1 MKRIANYLIALAV
14 AAFTF
19 TSCADVPSPF
29 GDIVKPASGDVVVI
43 EPSGTGTE
51 ADPYNVA
58 GVLEYIS
65 GLGADTPSPKEVYI
79 KGYAV
84 ELTDISAEYHNAT
97 FTMSDNA
104 DGTANK
110 FTVYRA
116 AGLGNQQITKDNVDF
131 IKQGDMVVVC
141 GKVTNYK
148 GNTPETVQ
156 GAAYVYSVNGN
167 KGGGTTPATTLGT
180 KDAPLTVAQ
189 ALETIKA
196 LADNGTTE
204 QDAYVTGKITKIKT
218 ADTDIAK
225 YKNIDYIISDGTNE
239 LTVFRG
245 KNVDNTDFTEAGQI
259 NVGDEVVV
267 LGKLTKY
274 VKDGNTTPEV
284 AQGNYIVKLTKGSGG
299 GDSNAKGT
307 GTQADPFNIAAAI
320 AKCKEVGETASTEK
334 YYIKG
339 IVVKGGKASGGY
351 GNVTFD
357 MGDTKD
363 ATDLFKAYQV
373 AGTDGEKLADGYEVK
388 EGDEVVIYGPVVNF
402 KSNTPETTGKSAA
415 QIVTINGKKT
425 SEGAATGNDGSQNKP
440 FNIAE
445 AIAKCKEVGETA
457 STEKYYIKGIVVK
470 GGKASGGYG
479 NVSFDMGDTKDATDL
494 FKAYQVAGTDG
505 EKLADGYEVKAGDE
519 VVIYGP
525 VVNYKGNTPETPGKS
540 AAQIVTI
547 NGKKTNEGGS
557 SGGNAL
563 LTNGDFE
570 AWADGQPTGWKSAST
585 ASNASLSQSTDAH
598 GGKYSV
604 KVAGDEGSNKRLAS
618 QEITLPAGTYTF
630 SFYAKATTADAA
642 QVRPGNVPVA
652 EGKVGSYAYGDYA
665 NINNNGWTQVTY
677 EFTLN
682 AETVVCLVVMN
693 PKKSSY
699 SAGKDVLIDD
709 ATLTKK

>member
-84 ELTDISAEYHNAT
+84 ELTDISASYGNAT

-116 AGLGNQQITKDNVDF
+116 AGLGNQKVTDESF

-299 GDSNAKGT
+299 GSDSNLGTKDAPLTVAKALEIINAL
-307 GTQADPFNIAAAI
+307 ADG
-320 AKCKEVGETASTEK
+320 GETADAYVKGTISQVTSYNSTYK
-334 YYIKG
+334 SITYYISDDGKTTNELQVYSGKG
-339 IVVKGGKASGGY
+339 LNGAEFAAKEDLSVGDQVVIKGKLKKYVKNGNVTPEINQSSEIVTIVKASGGGNDNNLGTKDAPLTVAKALEIINALADGGETADAY
-351 GNVTFD
+351 VKGTISQVTSYNSTYKSITYYISDDGKTTNELQVYSGKGLNGAEFAAKEDLSVGDQVVIKGKLKKYVKNGNVT
-357 MGDTKD
+357 
-363 ATDLFKAYQV
+363 
-373 AGTDGEKLADGYEVK
+373 
-388 EGDEVVIYGPVVNF
+388 
-402 KSNTPETTGKSAA
+402 PEINQSSE
-415 QIVTINGKKT
+415 IVTIT
-425 SEGAATGNDGSQNKP
+425 
-440 FNIAE
+440 
-445 AIAKCKEVGETA
+445 
-457 STEKYYIKGIVVK
+457 
-470 GGKASGGYG
+470 KASGGG
-479 NVSFDMGDTKDATDL
+479 NTGGGEIKAAFGDLDCSNIAAIKLSDGTTLSVSQEDGKSAPIYHENTKIIRIYARNAITINAGSKKIAKVVLDYDT
-494 FKAYQVAGTDG
+494 YNGT
-505 EKLADGYEVKAGDE
+505 A
-519 VVIYGP
+519 
-525 VVNYKGNTPETPGKS
+525 YKGNDEMYG
-540 AAQIVTI
+540 
-547 NGKKTNEGGS
+547 
-557 SGGNAL
+557 
-563 LTNGDFE
+563 E
-570 AWADGQPTGWKSAST
+570 A
-585 ASNASLSQSTDAH
+585 
-598 GGKYSV
+598 
-604 KVAGDEGSNKRLAS
+604 GSNKITPTKDSAS
-618 QEITLPAGTYTF
+618 VTF
-630 SFYAKATTADAA
+630 SNVNNSSLK
-642 QVRPGNVPVA
+642 VVNWLESGNS
-652 EGKVGSYAYGDYA
+652 GGTQFRITGITITYA
-665 NINNNGWTQVTY
+665 N
-677 EFTLN
+677 
-682 AETVVCLVVMN
+682 
-693 PKKSSY
+693 
-699 SAGKDVLIDD
+699 
-709 ATLTKK
+709 

>member
-189 ALETIKA
+189 ALETINA

-299 GDSNAKGT
+299 GSDSNLGTKDAPLTVAKALEIINAL
-307 GTQADPFNIAAAI
+307 ADG
-320 AKCKEVGETASTEK
+320 GETAE
-334 YYIKG
+334 
-339 IVVKGGKASGGY
+339 
-351 GNVTFD
+351 
-357 MGDTKD
+357 
-363 ATDLFKAYQV
+363 Q
-373 AGTDGEKLADGYEVK
+373 
-388 EGDEVVIYGPVVNF
+388 
-402 KSNTPETTGKSAA
+402 
-415 QIVTINGKKT
+415 
-425 SEGAATGNDGSQNKP
+425 
-440 FNIAE
+440 
-445 AIAKCKEVGETA
+445 
-457 STEKYYIKGIVVK
+457 
-470 GGKASGGYG
+470 
-479 NVSFDMGDTKDATDL
+479 
-494 FKAYQVAGTDG
+494 
-505 EKLADGYEVKAGDE
+505 
-519 VVIYGP
+519 
-525 VVNYKGNTPETPGKS
+525 
-540 AAQIVTI
+540 
-547 NGKKTNEGGS
+547 TNCR
-557 SGGNAL
+557 
-563 LTNGDFE
+563 
-570 AWADGQPTGWKSAST
+570 ST
-585 ASNASLSQSTDAH
+585 AARD
-598 GGKYSV
+598 
-604 KVAGDEGSNKRLAS
+604 
-618 QEITLPAGTYTF
+618 
-630 SFYAKATTADAA
+630 
-642 QVRPGNVPVA
+642 
-652 EGKVGSYAYGDYA
+652 
-665 NINNNGWTQVTY
+665 
-677 EFTLN
+677 
-682 AETVVCLVVMN
+682 
-693 PKKSSY
+693 
-699 SAGKDVLIDD
+699 
-709 ATLTKK
+709 

>member
-29 GDIVKPASGDVVVI
+29 GDIVKPDSGDVVVI

-84 ELTDISAEYHNAT
+84 ELTDISASYGNAT
-97 FTMSDNA
+97 FTISDNA
-104 DGTANK
+104 EGTANK

-116 AGLGNQQITKDNVDF
+116 AGLGNQKVTDESF
-131 IKQGDMVVVC
+131 IKQGDIVVIC

-156 GAAYVYSVNGN
+156 GAAYVYSVNG
-167 KGGGTTPATTLGT
+167 KSGGGATPATTLGT
-180 KDAPLTVAQ
+180 KDAPLTIAQ
-189 ALETIKA
+189 ALETINA
-196 LADNGTTE
+196 LADNGTTA

-218 ADTDIAK
+218 ADADIAK

-245 KNVDNTDFTEAGQI
+245 KNIDNTDFTAAGQI

-267 LGKLTKY
+267 IGKLTKF

-284 AQGNYIVKLTKGSGG
+284 AQGNYIVKLTKGSSG

-339 IVVKGGKASGGY
+339 IVVKGGKVSGGY
-351 GNVTFD
+351 GNVSFD

-388 EGDEVVIYGPVVNF
+388 AGDEVVIYGPVVNY
-402 KSNTPETTGKSAA
+402 KGNTPETPGKSVA

-425 SEGAATGNDGSQNKP
+425 NEGSSSANDGSQGKP

-470 GGKASGGYG
+470 GGKVSGGYG

-547 NGKKTNEGGS
+547 NGKKTNDGGS
-557 SGGNAL
+557 SGGNTL

>member
-84 ELTDISAEYHNAT
+84 ELTDISAQYGNAT

-116 AGLGNQQITKDNVDF
+116 AGLGNQKVTDESFV
-131 IKQGDMVVVC
+131 KQGDMVVVC

-218 ADTDIAK
+218 ADADIAK

-299 GDSNAKGT
+299 GSNAKGT

-388 EGDEVVIYGPVVNF
+388 AGDVVVIYGPVVNF
-402 KSNTPETTGKSAA
+402 KGNTPETTGKSAA

-425 SEGAATGNDGSQNKP
+425 SDSGSTGGEGSASITIDMSSLGVTNGNEIGSKTLSDGTVLTFDKGNNNNAPKYYDSGAAARMYPT
-440 FNIAE
+440 
-445 AIAKCKEVGETA
+445 
-457 STEKYYIKGIVVK
+457 
-470 GGKASGGYG
+470 
-479 NVSFDMGDTKDATDL
+479 
-494 FKAYQVAGTDG
+494 
-505 EKLADGYEVKAGDE
+505 
-519 VVIYGP
+519 
-525 VVNYKGNTPETPGKS
+525 NT
-540 AAQIVTI
+540 VTI
-547 NGKKTNEGGS
+547 TATKKIASIQITC
-557 SGGNAL
+557 
-563 LTNGDFE
+563 
-570 AWADGQPTGWKSAST
+570 SA
-585 ASNASLSQSTDAH
+585 N
-598 GGKYSV
+598 
-604 KVAGDEGSNKRLAS
+604 N
-618 QEITLPAGTYTF
+618 
-630 SFYAKATTADAA
+630 
-642 QVRPGNVPVA
+642 A
-652 EGKVGSYAYGDYA
+652 EGKVTANPGTVAVDDMKVTISGVNSTSTTITNTHTGTGAASQLRIASMKITYA
-665 NINNNGWTQVTY
+665 N
-677 EFTLN
+677 
-682 AETVVCLVVMN
+682 
-693 PKKSSY
+693 
-699 SAGKDVLIDD
+699 
-709 ATLTKK
+709 

>member
-29 GDIVKPASGDVVVI
+29 GDIVKPDSGDVVVI

-84 ELTDISAEYHNAT
+84 ELTDISASYGNAT

-156 GAAYVYSVNGN
+156 GAAYVYSVNG
-167 KGGGTTPATTLGT
+167 KSGGGATPATTLGT

-189 ALETIKA
+189 ALETINA
-196 LADNGTTE
+196 LADNGTTA
-204 QDAYVTGKITKIKT
+204 QDAYVAGKITKIKT
-218 ADTDIAK
+218 ADADIAN

-245 KNVDNTDFTEAGQI
+245 KNIDNTDFTAAGQI

-284 AQGNYIVKLTKGSGG
+284 AQGNYIVKLTKGSSG
-299 GDSNAKGT
+299 GDSNLGTKDAPLTVAKALEIINAL
-307 GTQADPFNIAAAI
+307 ADG
-320 AKCKEVGETASTEK
+320 GETADAYVKGTISQVTSYNSTYK
-334 YYIKG
+334 SITYYISDDGKTTNELQVYSGKG
-339 IVVKGGKASGGY
+339 LNGAEFAAKEDLSVGDQVVIKGKLKKYVKNGNVTPEINQSSEIVTITKASG
-351 GNVTFD
+351 
-357 MGDTKD
+357 
-363 ATDLFKAYQV
+363 
-373 AGTDGEKLADGYEVK
+373 
-388 EGDEVVIYGPVVNF
+388 
-402 KSNTPETTGKSAA
+402 
-415 QIVTINGKKT
+415 
-425 SEGAATGNDGSQNKP
+425 
-440 FNIAE
+440 
-445 AIAKCKEVGETA
+445 
-457 STEKYYIKGIVVK
+457 
-470 GGKASGGYG
+470 
-479 NVSFDMGDTKDATDL
+479 
-494 FKAYQVAGTDG
+494 
-505 EKLADGYEVKAGDE
+505 
-519 VVIYGP
+519 
-525 VVNYKGNTPETPGKS
+525 
-540 AAQIVTI
+540 
-547 NGKKTNEGGS
+547 
-557 SGGNAL
+557 GGNAL

>member
-29 GDIVKPASGDVVVI
+29 GDIVKPDSGDVVVI

-84 ELTDISAEYHNAT
+84 ELTDISASYGNAT
-97 FTMSDNA
+97 FTISDNA
-104 DGTANK
+104 EGTANK

-116 AGLGNQQITKDNVDF
+116 AGLGNQKVTDESF
-131 IKQGDMVVVC
+131 IKQGDIVVIC

-259 NVGDEVVV
+259 NVGDEVIVF
-267 LGKLTKY
+267 GKLTKY

-284 AQGNYIVKLTKGSGG
+284 AQGNYIVKLTKGSSG
-299 GDSNAKGT
+299 GDSNLGTKDAPLTVAKALEIINAL
-307 GTQADPFNIAAAI
+307 ADG
-320 AKCKEVGETASTEK
+320 GETADAYVKGTISQVTSYNSTYK
-334 YYIKG
+334 SITYYISDDGKTTNELQVYSGKG
-339 IVVKGGKASGGY
+339 LNGAEFAAKEDLSVGDQVVIKGKLKKYVKNGNVTPEINQSSEIVTIVKASGGGNDSGLGTKDAPLTVVKALEIINALADGGETADAY
-351 GNVTFD
+351 VKGTISQVTSYNSTYKSITYYISDDGKTTNELQVYSGKGLNGAEFAAKEDLSVGDQVVIKGKLKKYVKNGNVT
-357 MGDTKD
+357 
-363 ATDLFKAYQV
+363 
-373 AGTDGEKLADGYEVK
+373 
-388 EGDEVVIYGPVVNF
+388 
-402 KSNTPETTGKSAA
+402 PEINQSSE
-415 QIVTINGKKT
+415 IVTIT
-425 SEGAATGNDGSQNKP
+425 
-440 FNIAE
+440 
-445 AIAKCKEVGETA
+445 
-457 STEKYYIKGIVVK
+457 
-470 GGKASGGYG
+470 KASGGG
-479 NVSFDMGDTKDATDL
+479 NTGGGEIKAAFGDLDCSNIAAIKLSDGTTLSVSQEDGKSAPIYHESTKIIRIYARNAITINAGSKKIAKVVLDYDT
-494 FKAYQVAGTDG
+494 YNGT
-505 EKLADGYEVKAGDE
+505 A
-519 VVIYGP
+519 
-525 VVNYKGNTPETPGKS
+525 YKGNDEMYG
-540 AAQIVTI
+540 
-547 NGKKTNEGGS
+547 
-557 SGGNAL
+557 
-563 LTNGDFE
+563 E
-570 AWADGQPTGWKSAST
+570 A
-585 ASNASLSQSTDAH
+585 
-598 GGKYSV
+598 
-604 KVAGDEGSNKRLAS
+604 GSNKITPTKDSAS
-618 QEITLPAGTYTF
+618 VTF
-630 SFYAKATTADAA
+630 SNVNNSSLK
-642 QVRPGNVPVA
+642 VVNWLESGNS
-652 EGKVGSYAYGDYA
+652 GGTQFRITGITITYA
-665 NINNNGWTQVTY
+665 N
-677 EFTLN
+677 
-682 AETVVCLVVMN
+682 
-693 PKKSSY
+693 
-699 SAGKDVLIDD
+699 
-709 ATLTKK
+709 

>member
-19 TSCADVPSPF
+19 TSCSDVPSPF

-58 GVLEYIS
+58 AVLEYIS

-84 ELTDISAEYHNAT
+84 ELTDISAQYGNAT

-116 AGLGNQQITKDNVDF
+116 AGLGNQKVTDESF

-167 KGGGTTPATTLGT
+167 KDGGTTPATTLGT

-299 GDSNAKGT
+299 GDSNLGTKDAPLTVAKALEIINAL
-307 GTQADPFNIAAAI
+307 ADG
-320 AKCKEVGETASTEK
+320 GETADAYVKGTISQVTSYNSTYK
-334 YYIKG
+334 SITYYISDDGKTTNELQVYSGKG
-339 IVVKGGKASGGY
+339 LNGAEFAAKEDLSVGDQVVIKGKLKKYVKNGNVTPEINQSSEIVTIVKASGG
-351 GNVTFD
+351 GND
-357 MGDTKD
+357 LGTKD
-363 ATDLFKAYQV
+363 APLTVVKALEIIN
-373 AGTDGEKLADGYEVK
+373 ALADGGETADAYVK
-388 EGDEVVIYGPVVNF
+388 GTISQVTSYNSNYKSITYYISDDGKTTNELQVYSGKGQNGADFAAKEDLSVGDQVVIKGKLKKYVKNGKV
-402 KSNTPETTGKSAA
+402 TPEINQSSE
-415 QIVTINGKKT
+415 IVTIT
-425 SEGAATGNDGSQNKP
+425 
-440 FNIAE
+440 
-445 AIAKCKEVGETA
+445 
-457 STEKYYIKGIVVK
+457 
-470 GGKASGGYG
+470 KASGGSTGGGKLTVAAASFGLENAAEASTLTLSDGTKLTFDSGGNSNAPKFYSAGEGSIRMYPKNTMTIDAGSKKIAAIEIVCNEYNGTLYNASG
-479 NVSFDMGDTKDATDL
+479 NVSATSGTKAID
-494 FKAYQVAGTDG
+494 
-505 EKLADGYEVKAGDE
+505 
-519 VVIYGP
+519 
-525 VVNYKGNTPETPGKS
+525 GKS
-540 AAQIVTI
+540 L
-547 NGKKTNEGGS
+547 K
-557 SGGNAL
+557 
-563 LTNGDFE
+563 F
-570 AWADGQPTGWKSAST
+570 TGI
-585 ASNASLSQSTDAH
+585 NAS
-598 GGKYSV
+598 SV
-604 KVAGDEGSNKRLAS
+604 TVSN
-618 QEITLPAGTYTF
+618 
-630 SFYAKATTADAA
+630 
-642 QVRPGNVPVA
+642 VA
-652 EGKVGSYAYGDYA
+652 EGSGAATQVRWESLTITYA
-665 NINNNGWTQVTY
+665 N
-677 EFTLN
+677 
-682 AETVVCLVVMN
+682 
-693 PKKSSY
+693 
-699 SAGKDVLIDD
+699 
-709 ATLTKK
+709 

>member
-1 MKRIANYLIALAV
+1 MKRIANYLSALAV

-84 ELTDISAEYHNAT
+84 ELTDISASYGNAT

-116 AGLGNQQITKDNVDF
+116 AGLGNQKVTDESF

-267 LGKLTKY
+267 LGKLTKF

-299 GDSNAKGT
+299 GSDSNLGTKDAPLTVAKALEIINAL
-307 GTQADPFNIAAAI
+307 ADG
-320 AKCKEVGETASTEK
+320 GETADAYVKGTISQVTSYNSTYK
-334 YYIKG
+334 SITYYISDDGKTTNELQVYSGKG
-339 IVVKGGKASGGY
+339 LNGAEFAAKEDLSVGDQVVIKGKLKKYVKNGNVTPEINQSSEIVTIVKASGGGNDNNLGTKDAPLTVVKALEIINALADGGETADAY
-351 GNVTFD
+351 VKGTISQVTSYNSTYKSITYYISDDGKTTNELQVYSGKGLNGAEFAAKEDLSVGDQVVIKGKLKKYVKNGNVT
-357 MGDTKD
+357 
-363 ATDLFKAYQV
+363 
-373 AGTDGEKLADGYEVK
+373 
-388 EGDEVVIYGPVVNF
+388 
-402 KSNTPETTGKSAA
+402 PEINQSSE
-415 QIVTINGKKT
+415 IVTIT
-425 SEGAATGNDGSQNKP
+425 
-440 FNIAE
+440 
-445 AIAKCKEVGETA
+445 
-457 STEKYYIKGIVVK
+457 
-470 GGKASGGYG
+470 KASGGG
-479 NVSFDMGDTKDATDL
+479 NTGGGEIKAAFGDLDCSNIAAIKLSDGTTLSVSQEDGKSAPIYHENTKIIRIYARNAITINAGSKKIAKVVLDYDT
-494 FKAYQVAGTDG
+494 YNGT
-505 EKLADGYEVKAGDE
+505 A
-519 VVIYGP
+519 
-525 VVNYKGNTPETPGKS
+525 YKGNDEMYG
-540 AAQIVTI
+540 
-547 NGKKTNEGGS
+547 
-557 SGGNAL
+557 
-563 LTNGDFE
+563 E
-570 AWADGQPTGWKSAST
+570 A
-585 ASNASLSQSTDAH
+585 
-598 GGKYSV
+598 
-604 KVAGDEGSNKRLAS
+604 GSNKITPTKDSAS
-618 QEITLPAGTYTF
+618 VTF
-630 SFYAKATTADAA
+630 SNVNNSSLK
-642 QVRPGNVPVA
+642 VVNWLESGNS
-652 EGKVGSYAYGDYA
+652 GGTQFRITGITITYA
-665 NINNNGWTQVTY
+665 N
-677 EFTLN
+677 
-682 AETVVCLVVMN
+682 
-693 PKKSSY
+693 
-699 SAGKDVLIDD
+699 
-709 ATLTKK
+709 

>member
-84 ELTDISAEYHNAT
+84 ELTDISASYGNAT

-116 AGLGNQQITKDNVDF
+116 AGLGNQKVTDESF
-131 IKQGDMVVVC
+131 IKQGDIVVIC

-267 LGKLTKY
+267 LGKLTKF

-299 GDSNAKGT
+299 GSDSNLGTKDAPLTVAKALEIINAL
-307 GTQADPFNIAAAI
+307 ADG
-320 AKCKEVGETASTEK
+320 GETADAYVKGTISQVTSYNSTYK
-334 YYIKG
+334 SITYYISDDGKTTNELQVYSGKG
-339 IVVKGGKASGGY
+339 LNGAEFAAKEDLSVGDQVVIKGKLKKYVKNGNVTPEINQSSEIVTIVKASGGGNDNNLGTKDAPLTVVKALEIINALADGGETADAY
-351 GNVTFD
+351 VKGTISQVTSYNSTYKSITYYISDDGKTTNELQVYSGKGLNGAEFAAKEDLSVGDQVVIKGKLKKYVKNGNVT
-357 MGDTKD
+357 
-363 ATDLFKAYQV
+363 
-373 AGTDGEKLADGYEVK
+373 
-388 EGDEVVIYGPVVNF
+388 
-402 KSNTPETTGKSAA
+402 PEINQSSE
-415 QIVTINGKKT
+415 IVTIT
-425 SEGAATGNDGSQNKP
+425 
-440 FNIAE
+440 
-445 AIAKCKEVGETA
+445 
-457 STEKYYIKGIVVK
+457 
-470 GGKASGGYG
+470 KASGGG
-479 NVSFDMGDTKDATDL
+479 NTGGGEIKAAFGDLDCSNIAAIKLSDGTTLSVSQEDGKSAPIYHENTKIIRIYARNAITINAGSKKIAKVVLDYDT
-494 FKAYQVAGTDG
+494 YNGT
-505 EKLADGYEVKAGDE
+505 A
-519 VVIYGP
+519 
-525 VVNYKGNTPETPGKS
+525 YKGNDEMYG
-540 AAQIVTI
+540 
-547 NGKKTNEGGS
+547 
-557 SGGNAL
+557 
-563 LTNGDFE
+563 E
-570 AWADGQPTGWKSAST
+570 A
-585 ASNASLSQSTDAH
+585 
-598 GGKYSV
+598 
-604 KVAGDEGSNKRLAS
+604 GSNKITPTKDSAS
-618 QEITLPAGTYTF
+618 VTF
-630 SFYAKATTADAA
+630 SNVNNSSLK
-642 QVRPGNVPVA
+642 VVNWLESGNS
-652 EGKVGSYAYGDYA
+652 GGTQFRITGITITYA
-665 NINNNGWTQVTY
+665 N
-677 EFTLN
+677 
-682 AETVVCLVVMN
+682 
-693 PKKSSY
+693 
-699 SAGKDVLIDD
+699 
-709 ATLTKK
+709 

>member
-14 AAFTF
+14 TAFTF

-84 ELTDISAEYHNAT
+84 ELTDISASYGNAT
-97 FTMSDNA
+97 FTISDNA
-104 DGTANK
+104 EGTANK

-116 AGLGNQQITKDNVDF
+116 AGLGNQKVTDESF
-131 IKQGDMVVVC
+131 IKQGDIVVIC

-156 GAAYVYSVNGN
+156 GAAYVYSVNG
-167 KGGGTTPATTLGT
+167 KSGGGATPATTLGT

-189 ALETIKA
+189 ALETINA
-196 LADNGTTE
+196 LADNGTTA
-204 QDAYVTGKITKIKT
+204 QDAYVAGKITKIKT
-218 ADTDIAK
+218 ADADIAK

-259 NVGDEVVV
+259 NVGDDVVV
-267 LGKLTKY
+267 LGKLTKF

-339 IVVKGGKASGGY
+339 IVVKGGK
-351 GNVTFD
+351 V
-357 MGDTKD
+357 
-363 ATDLFKAYQV
+363 
-373 AGTDGEKLADGYEVK
+373 
-388 EGDEVVIYGPVVNF
+388 
-402 KSNTPETTGKSAA
+402 
-415 QIVTINGKKT
+415 
-425 SEGAATGNDGSQNKP
+425 
-440 FNIAE
+440 
-445 AIAKCKEVGETA
+445 
-457 STEKYYIKGIVVK
+457 
-470 GGKASGGYG
+470 SGGYG

-557 SGGNAL
+557 SGGNTL

>member
-84 ELTDISAEYHNAT
+84 ELTDISASYGNAT

-116 AGLGNQQITKDNVDF
+116 AGLGNQKVTDESF

-299 GDSNAKGT
+299 GSDSGLGTKDAPLTVAKALEIINAL
-307 GTQADPFNIAAAI
+307 ADG
-320 AKCKEVGETASTEK
+320 GETADAYVKGTISQVTSYNSTYK
-334 YYIKG
+334 SITYYISDDGKTTNELQVYSGKG
-339 IVVKGGKASGGY
+339 LNGAEFAAKEDLSVGDQVVIKGKLKKYVKNGNVTPEINQSSEIVTITKASGG
-351 GNVTFD
+351 GNTGGGEIKAAF
-357 MGDTKD
+357 GDLDCSNIAAIKLSD
-363 ATDLFKAYQV
+363 
-373 AGTDGEKLADGYEVK
+373 GTTLSVSQED
-388 EGDEVVIYGPVVNF
+388 
-402 KSNTPETTGKSAA
+402 GKSAPIYHENTKIIRIYA
-415 QIVTINGKKT
+415 RNAITINAGSKK
-425 SEGAATGNDGSQNKP
+425 
-440 FNIAE
+440 
-445 AIAKCKEVGETA
+445 IAKVVLDYDTYNGTA
-457 STEKYYIKGIVVK
+457 
-470 GGKASGGYG
+470 
-479 NVSFDMGDTKDATDL
+479 
-494 FKAYQVAGTDG
+494 
-505 EKLADGYEVKAGDE
+505 
-519 VVIYGP
+519 
-525 VVNYKGNTPETPGKS
+525 YKGNDEMYG
-540 AAQIVTI
+540 
-547 NGKKTNEGGS
+547 
-557 SGGNAL
+557 
-563 LTNGDFE
+563 E
-570 AWADGQPTGWKSAST
+570 A
-585 ASNASLSQSTDAH
+585 
-598 GGKYSV
+598 
-604 KVAGDEGSNKRLAS
+604 GSNKITPTKDSAS
-618 QEITLPAGTYTF
+618 VTF
-630 SFYAKATTADAA
+630 SNVNNSSLK
-642 QVRPGNVPVA
+642 VVNWLESGNS
-652 EGKVGSYAYGDYA
+652 GGTQFRITGITITYA
-665 NINNNGWTQVTY
+665 N
-677 EFTLN
+677 
-682 AETVVCLVVMN
+682 
-693 PKKSSY
+693 
-699 SAGKDVLIDD
+699 
-709 ATLTKK
+709 

>member
-29 GDIVKPASGDVVVI
+29 GDIVKPDSGDVVVI

-84 ELTDISAEYHNAT
+84 ELTDISASYGNAT

-116 AGLGNQQITKDNVDF
+116 AGLGNQKVTDESF

-189 ALETIKA
+189 ALETINA

-218 ADTDIAK
+218 ADADIAK

-245 KNVDNTDFTEAGQI
+245 KNIDNTDFTAAGQI

-267 LGKLTKY
+267 IGKLTKF

-284 AQGNYIVKLTKGSGG
+284 AQGNYIVKLTKGSSG
-299 GDSNAKGT
+299 GDSNLGTKDAPLTVAKALEIINALTDG
-307 GTQADPFNIAAAI
+307 
-320 AKCKEVGETASTEK
+320 GETADAYVKGTISQVTSYNSTYK
-334 YYIKG
+334 SITYYISDDGKTTNELQVYSGKG
-339 IVVKGGKASGGY
+339 LNGAEFAAKEDLSVGDQVVIKGKLKKYVKNGNVTPEINQSSEIVTIVKASGGGNDLGTKDAPLTVVKALEIINALADGGETADAY
-351 GNVTFD
+351 VKGTISQVTSYNSNYKSITYYISDDGKTTNELQVYSGKGQNGADFAAKEDLSVGDQVVIKGKLKKYVKNGNVT
-357 MGDTKD
+357 
-363 ATDLFKAYQV
+363 
-373 AGTDGEKLADGYEVK
+373 
-388 EGDEVVIYGPVVNF
+388 
-402 KSNTPETTGKSAA
+402 PEINQSSE
-415 QIVTINGKKT
+415 IVTI
-425 SEGAATGNDGSQNKP
+425 
-440 FNIAE
+440 
-445 AIAKCKEVGETA
+445 
-457 STEKYYIKGIVVK
+457 
-470 GGKASGGYG
+470 
-479 NVSFDMGDTKDATDL
+479 TK
-494 FKAYQVAGTDG
+494 V
-505 EKLADGYEVKAGDE
+505 
-519 VVIYGP
+519 
-525 VVNYKGNTPETPGKS
+525 
-540 AAQIVTI
+540 
-547 NGKKTNEGGS
+547 S
-557 SGGNAL
+557 SGGNTGGGEIKAAF
-563 LTNGDFE
+563 GDLDCSNI
-570 AWADGQPTGWKSAST
+570 AAIKLSDGTTLSVSQEDGKSAPIYHEST
-585 ASNASLSQSTDAH
+585 KIIRIYARNAITINAGSKKIA
-598 GGKYSV
+598 
-604 KVAGDEGSNKRLAS
+604 KVVLDYDTYNGTAYKGNDEMYGEAGSNKITPTKDSAS
-618 QEITLPAGTYTF
+618 VTF
-630 SFYAKATTADAA
+630 SNVNNSSLK
-642 QVRPGNVPVA
+642 VVNWLESGNS
-652 EGKVGSYAYGDYA
+652 GGTQFRITGITITYA
-665 NINNNGWTQVTY
+665 N
-677 EFTLN
+677 
-682 AETVVCLVVMN
+682 
-693 PKKSSY
+693 
-699 SAGKDVLIDD
+699 
-709 ATLTKK
+709 

>member
-84 ELTDISAEYHNAT
+84 ELTDISASYGNAT

-116 AGLGNQQITKDNVDF
+116 AGLGNQKVTDESF

-245 KNVDNTDFTEAGQI
+245 KNIDNTDFTAAGQI

-267 LGKLTKY
+267 IGKLTKF

-299 GDSNAKGT
+299 GSDSNLGTKDAPLTVAKALEIINAL
-307 GTQADPFNIAAAI
+307 ADG
-320 AKCKEVGETASTEK
+320 GETADAYVKGTISQVTSYNSTYK
-334 YYIKG
+334 SITYYISDDGKTTNELQVYSGKG
-339 IVVKGGKASGGY
+339 LNGAEFAAKEDLSVGDQVVIKGKLKKYVKNGNVTPEINQSSEIVTIVKASGG
-351 GNVTFD
+351 GND
-357 MGDTKD
+357 LGTKD
-363 ATDLFKAYQV
+363 APLTVVKALEIIN
-373 AGTDGEKLADGYEVK
+373 ALADGGETADAYVK
-388 EGDEVVIYGPVVNF
+388 GTISQVTSYNSTYKSITYYISDDGKTTNELQVYSGKGQNGADFAAKEDLSVGDQVVIKGKLKKYVKNGKV
-402 KSNTPETTGKSAA
+402 TPEINQSSE
-415 QIVTINGKKT
+415 IVTIT
-425 SEGAATGNDGSQNKP
+425 
-440 FNIAE
+440 
-445 AIAKCKEVGETA
+445 
-457 STEKYYIKGIVVK
+457 
-470 GGKASGGYG
+470 KASGGG
-479 NVSFDMGDTKDATDL
+479 NTGGGEIKAAFGDLDCSNIAAIKLSDGTTLSVSQEDGKSAPIYHESTKIIRIYARNAITINAGSKKIAKVVLDYDT
-494 FKAYQVAGTDG
+494 YNGT
-505 EKLADGYEVKAGDE
+505 A
-519 VVIYGP
+519 
-525 VVNYKGNTPETPGKS
+525 YKGNDEMYG
-540 AAQIVTI
+540 
-547 NGKKTNEGGS
+547 
-557 SGGNAL
+557 
-563 LTNGDFE
+563 E
-570 AWADGQPTGWKSAST
+570 A
-585 ASNASLSQSTDAH
+585 
-598 GGKYSV
+598 
-604 KVAGDEGSNKRLAS
+604 GSNKITPTKDSAS
-618 QEITLPAGTYTF
+618 VTF
-630 SFYAKATTADAA
+630 SNVNNSSLK
-642 QVRPGNVPVA
+642 VVNWLESGNS
-652 EGKVGSYAYGDYA
+652 GGTQFRITGITITYA
-665 NINNNGWTQVTY
+665 N
-677 EFTLN
+677 
-682 AETVVCLVVMN
+682 
-693 PKKSSY
+693 
-699 SAGKDVLIDD
+699 
-709 ATLTKK
+709 

>member
-29 GDIVKPASGDVVVI
+29 GDIVKPDSGDVVVI

-84 ELTDISAEYHNAT
+84 ELTDISASYGNAT
-97 FTMSDNA
+97 FTISDNA
-104 DGTANK
+104 EGTANK

-116 AGLGNQQITKDNVDF
+116 AGLGNQKVTDESF
-131 IKQGDMVVVC
+131 IKQGDIVVIC

-189 ALETIKA
+189 ALETINA

-218 ADTDIAK
+218 ADADIAK

-245 KNVDNTDFTEAGQI
+245 KNIDNTDFTAAGQI

-267 LGKLTKY
+267 IGKLTKF

-284 AQGNYIVKLTKGSGG
+284 AQGNYIVKLTKGSSG

-339 IVVKGGKASGGY
+339 IVVKGGK
-351 GNVTFD
+351 V
-357 MGDTKD
+357 
-363 ATDLFKAYQV
+363 
-373 AGTDGEKLADGYEVK
+373 
-388 EGDEVVIYGPVVNF
+388 
-402 KSNTPETTGKSAA
+402 
-415 QIVTINGKKT
+415 
-425 SEGAATGNDGSQNKP
+425 
-440 FNIAE
+440 
-445 AIAKCKEVGETA
+445 
-457 STEKYYIKGIVVK
+457 
-470 GGKASGGYG
+470 SGGYG

-557 SGGNAL
+557 SGGNTL

>member
-29 GDIVKPASGDVVVI
+29 GDIVKPDSGDVVVI

-218 ADTDIAK
+218 ADADIAK

-245 KNVDNTDFTEAGQI
+245 KNIDNTDFTAAGQI

-267 LGKLTKY
+267 IGKLTKF

-284 AQGNYIVKLTKGSGG
+284 AQGNYIVKLTKGSSG
-299 GDSNAKGT
+299 GDSNLGTKDAPLTVAKSLEIINAL
-307 GTQADPFNIAAAI
+307 ADG
-320 AKCKEVGETASTEK
+320 GETADA
-334 YYIKG
+334 Y
-339 IVVKGGKASGGY
+339 VKG
-351 GNVTFD
+351 
-357 MGDTKD
+357 
-363 ATDLFKAYQV
+363 
-373 AGTDGEKLADGYEVK
+373 
-388 EGDEVVIYGPVVNF
+388 
-402 KSNTPETTGKSAA
+402 
-415 QIVTINGKKT
+415 TI
-425 SEGAATGNDGSQNKP
+425 S
-440 FNIAE
+440 
-445 AIAKCKEVGETA
+445 
-457 STEKYYIKGIVVK
+457 
-470 GGKASGGYG
+470 
-479 NVSFDMGDTKDATDL
+479 
-494 FKAYQVAGTDG
+494 
-505 EKLADGYEVKAGDE
+505 
-519 VVIYGP
+519 
-525 VVNYKGNTPETPGKS
+525 
-540 AAQIVTI
+540 
-547 NGKKTNEGGS
+547 
-557 SGGNAL
+557 
-563 LTNGDFE
+563 
-570 AWADGQPTGWKSAST
+570 
-585 ASNASLSQSTDAH
+585 
-598 GGKYSV
+598 
-604 KVAGDEGSNKRLAS
+604 
-618 QEITLPAGTYTF
+618 
-630 SFYAKATTADAA
+630 
-642 QVRPGNVPVA
+642 
-652 EGKVGSYAYGDYA
+652 
-665 NINNNGWTQVTY
+665 QVT
-677 EFTLN
+677 
-682 AETVVCLVVMN
+682 
-693 PKKSSY
+693 S
-699 SAGKDVLIDD
+699 
-709 ATLTKK
+709 

>member
-29 GDIVKPASGDVVVI
+29 GDIVKPDSGDVVVI

-84 ELTDISAEYHNAT
+84 ELTDISASYGNAT
-97 FTMSDNA
+97 FTISDNA
-104 DGTANK
+104 EGTANK

-116 AGLGNQQITKDNVDF
+116 AGLGNQKVTDESF
-131 IKQGDMVVVC
+131 IKQGDIVVIC

-156 GAAYVYSVNGN
+156 GAAYVYSVNG
-167 KGGGTTPATTLGT
+167 KSGGGATPATTLGT
-180 KDAPLTVAQ
+180 KDAPLTIAQ
-189 ALETIKA
+189 ALETINA
-196 LADNGTTE
+196 LADNGTTA
-204 QDAYVTGKITKIKT
+204 QDAYVAGKITKIKT
-218 ADTDIAK
+218 ADADIAK

-245 KNVDNTDFTEAGQI
+245 KNIDNTDFTAAGQI

-267 LGKLTKY
+267 IGKLTKF

-284 AQGNYIVKLTKGSGG
+284 AQGNYIVKLTKGSSG

-339 IVVKGGKASGGY
+339 IVVKGGK
-351 GNVTFD
+351 V
-357 MGDTKD
+357 
-363 ATDLFKAYQV
+363 
-373 AGTDGEKLADGYEVK
+373 
-388 EGDEVVIYGPVVNF
+388 
-402 KSNTPETTGKSAA
+402 
-415 QIVTINGKKT
+415 
-425 SEGAATGNDGSQNKP
+425 
-440 FNIAE
+440 
-445 AIAKCKEVGETA
+445 
-457 STEKYYIKGIVVK
+457 
-470 GGKASGGYG
+470 SGGYG

-557 SGGNAL
+557 SGGNTL

>member
-84 ELTDISAEYHNAT
+84 ELTDISASYGNAT

-116 AGLGNQQITKDNVDF
+116 AGLGNQKVTDESF

-189 ALETIKA
+189 ALETINA

-218 ADTDIAK
+218 ADADIAK

-299 GDSNAKGT
+299 GSDSNLGTKDAPLTVAKALEIINAL
-307 GTQADPFNIAAAI
+307 ADG
-320 AKCKEVGETASTEK
+320 GETADAYVKGTISQVTSYNSTYK
-334 YYIKG
+334 SITYYISDDGKTTNELQVYSGKG
-339 IVVKGGKASGGY
+339 LNGAEFAAKEDLSVGDQVVIKGKLKKYVKNGDVTPEINQSSEIVTIVKASGGGNDNNLGTKDAPLTVAKALEIINALADGGETADAY
-351 GNVTFD
+351 VKGTISQVTSYNSNYKSITYYISDDGKTTNELQVYSGKGQNGADFAAKEDLSVGDQVVIKGKLKKYVKNGNVT
-357 MGDTKD
+357 
-363 ATDLFKAYQV
+363 
-373 AGTDGEKLADGYEVK
+373 
-388 EGDEVVIYGPVVNF
+388 
-402 KSNTPETTGKSAA
+402 PEINQSSE
-415 QIVTINGKKT
+415 IVTITKVSGGGNTGGGSVSVKATEMGFAAQAVATSYTMSDGTVLTFAKGDGSNDPKYYDGDYAAVRMYAKNMLTITSSKT
-425 SEGAATGNDGSQNKP
+425 IAKVVITTTSGSGSTKYNGNDTAFAEGSSKVTIKKNSDTEIEFSGLNAKTVKIVNDQ
-440 FNIAE
+440 E
-445 AIAKCKEVGETA
+445 A
-457 STEKYYIKGIVVK
+457 
-470 GGKASGGYG
+470 ASGG
-479 NVSFDMGDTKDATDL
+479 TQL
-494 FKAYQVAGTDG
+494 R
-505 EKLADGYEVKAGDE
+505 L
-519 VVIYGP
+519 
-525 VVNYKGNTPETPGKS
+525 S
-540 AAQIVTI
+540 AITI
-547 NGKKTNEGGS
+547 T
-557 SGGNAL
+557 
-563 LTNGDFE
+563 
-570 AWADGQPTGWKSAST
+570 
-585 ASNASLSQSTDAH
+585 
-598 GGKYSV
+598 
-604 KVAGDEGSNKRLAS
+604 
-618 QEITLPAGTYTF
+618 
-630 SFYAKATTADAA
+630 
-642 QVRPGNVPVA
+642 
-652 EGKVGSYAYGDYA
+652 YA
-665 NINNNGWTQVTY
+665 N
-677 EFTLN
+677 
-682 AETVVCLVVMN
+682 
-693 PKKSSY
+693 
-699 SAGKDVLIDD
+699 
-709 ATLTKK
+709 

>member
-29 GDIVKPASGDVVVI
+29 GDIVKPDSGDVVVI

-84 ELTDISAEYHNAT
+84 ELTDISASYGNAT

-116 AGLGNQQITKDNVDF
+116 AGLGNQKVTDESF

-189 ALETIKA
+189 ALETINA

-299 GDSNAKGT
+299 GSDSNLGTKDAPLTVAKALEIINAL
-307 GTQADPFNIAAAI
+307 ADG
-320 AKCKEVGETASTEK
+320 GETADAYVKGTISQVTSYNSTYK
-334 YYIKG
+334 SITYYISDDGKTTNELQVYSGKG
-339 IVVKGGKASGGY
+339 LNGAEFAAKEDLSVGDQVVIKGKLKKYVKNGDVTPEINQSSEIVTIVKASGGGNDNNLGTKDAPLTVAKALEIINALADGGETADAY
-351 GNVTFD
+351 VKGTISQVTSYNSTYKSITYYISDDGKTTNELQVYSGKGLNGAEFAAKEDLSVGDQVVIKGKLKKYVKNGNVT
-357 MGDTKD
+357 
-363 ATDLFKAYQV
+363 
-373 AGTDGEKLADGYEVK
+373 
-388 EGDEVVIYGPVVNF
+388 
-402 KSNTPETTGKSAA
+402 PEINQSSE
-415 QIVTINGKKT
+415 IVTIT
-425 SEGAATGNDGSQNKP
+425 
-440 FNIAE
+440 
-445 AIAKCKEVGETA
+445 
-457 STEKYYIKGIVVK
+457 
-470 GGKASGGYG
+470 KASGGG
-479 NVSFDMGDTKDATDL
+479 NTGGGEIKAAFGDLDCSNIAAIKLSDGTTLSVSQEDGKSAPIYHENTKIIRIYARNAITINAGSKKIAKVVLDYDT
-494 FKAYQVAGTDG
+494 YNGT
-505 EKLADGYEVKAGDE
+505 A
-519 VVIYGP
+519 
-525 VVNYKGNTPETPGKS
+525 YKGNDEMYG
-540 AAQIVTI
+540 
-547 NGKKTNEGGS
+547 
-557 SGGNAL
+557 
-563 LTNGDFE
+563 E
-570 AWADGQPTGWKSAST
+570 A
-585 ASNASLSQSTDAH
+585 
-598 GGKYSV
+598 
-604 KVAGDEGSNKRLAS
+604 GSNKITPTKDSAS
-618 QEITLPAGTYTF
+618 VTF
-630 SFYAKATTADAA
+630 SNVNNSSLK
-642 QVRPGNVPVA
+642 VVNWLESGNS
-652 EGKVGSYAYGDYA
+652 GGTQFRITGITITYA
-665 NINNNGWTQVTY
+665 N
-677 EFTLN
+677 
-682 AETVVCLVVMN
+682 
-693 PKKSSY
+693 
-699 SAGKDVLIDD
+699 
-709 ATLTKK
+709 

>member
-116 AGLGNQQITKDNVDF
+116 AGLGNQKVTDESF

-218 ADTDIAK
+218 ADADIAK

-267 LGKLTKY
+267 LGKLTKF

-284 AQGNYIVKLTKGSGG
+284 AQGNYIVKLTKGSSG

-339 IVVKGGKASGGY
+339 IVVKGGK
-351 GNVTFD
+351 V
-357 MGDTKD
+357 
-363 ATDLFKAYQV
+363 
-373 AGTDGEKLADGYEVK
+373 
-388 EGDEVVIYGPVVNF
+388 
-402 KSNTPETTGKSAA
+402 
-415 QIVTINGKKT
+415 
-425 SEGAATGNDGSQNKP
+425 
-440 FNIAE
+440 
-445 AIAKCKEVGETA
+445 
-457 STEKYYIKGIVVK
+457 
-470 GGKASGGYG
+470 SGGYG

-547 NGKKTNEGGS
+547 NGKKTNDGGS

>member
-29 GDIVKPASGDVVVI
+29 GDIVKPDSGDVVVI

-84 ELTDISAEYHNAT
+84 ELTDISASYGNAT

-116 AGLGNQQITKDNVDF
+116 AGLGNQKVTDESF
-131 IKQGDMVVVC
+131 IKQGDIVVIC

-156 GAAYVYSVNGN
+156 GAAYVYSVNG
-167 KGGGTTPATTLGT
+167 KSGGGATPATTLGT

-189 ALETIKA
+189 ALETINA
-196 LADNGTTE
+196 LADNGTTA
-204 QDAYVTGKITKIKT
+204 QDAYVAGKITKIKT
-218 ADTDIAK
+218 ADADIAN

-245 KNVDNTDFTEAGQI
+245 KNIDNTDFTAAGQI

-284 AQGNYIVKLTKGSGG
+284 AQGNYIVKLTKGSSG
-299 GDSNAKGT
+299 GDSNLGTKDAPLTVAKALEIINAL
-307 GTQADPFNIAAAI
+307 ADG
-320 AKCKEVGETASTEK
+320 GETADAYVKGTISQVTSYNSTYK
-334 YYIKG
+334 SITYYISDDGKTTNESG
-339 IVVKGGKASGGY
+339 GGNDLGTKDAPLTVVKALEIINALADGGETADAYVKGTISQVTSYNSTYKSITYYISDDGKTTNELQVYSGKGLNGAEFAAKEDLSVKNGNVTPEINQSSEIVTITKASG
-351 GNVTFD
+351 
-357 MGDTKD
+357 
-363 ATDLFKAYQV
+363 
-373 AGTDGEKLADGYEVK
+373 
-388 EGDEVVIYGPVVNF
+388 
-402 KSNTPETTGKSAA
+402 
-415 QIVTINGKKT
+415 
-425 SEGAATGNDGSQNKP
+425 
-440 FNIAE
+440 
-445 AIAKCKEVGETA
+445 
-457 STEKYYIKGIVVK
+457 
-470 GGKASGGYG
+470 
-479 NVSFDMGDTKDATDL
+479 
-494 FKAYQVAGTDG
+494 
-505 EKLADGYEVKAGDE
+505 
-519 VVIYGP
+519 
-525 VVNYKGNTPETPGKS
+525 
-540 AAQIVTI
+540 
-547 NGKKTNEGGS
+547 
-557 SGGNAL
+557 GGNAL

>member
-1 MKRIANYLIALAV
+1 MKRITNYLIALAV

-58 GVLEYIS
+58 AALELVTNMAAGVQS
-65 GLGADTPSPKEVYI
+65 DKQVYI
-79 KGYAV
+79 KGYV
-84 ELTDISAEYHNAT
+84 TEISDIDISGNFGNAT
-97 FTMSDNA
+97 YYISDNT
-104 DGTANK
+104 DGTANR
-110 FTVYRA
+110 FYIYRGY
-116 AGLGNQQITKDNVDF
+116 GLGGKKFNEGATP
-131 IKQGDMVVVC
+131 IKVGDLIIIKSKVV
-141 GKVTNYK
+141 NYQ
-148 GNTPETVQ
+148 GNTPETV
-156 GAAYVYSVNGN
+156 ANDCSIVELNGT
-167 KGGGTTPATTLGT
+167 KAGGTTPATTLGT

-204 QDAYVTGKITKIKT
+204 QDAYVTGKITIIKP

-299 GDSNAKGT
+299 GDSNLGTKDAPLTVAKALEIINAL
-307 GTQADPFNIAAAI
+307 ADG
-320 AKCKEVGETASTEK
+320 GETADAYVKGTISQVTSYNSTYK
-334 YYIKG
+334 SITYYISDDGKTTNELQVYSGKG
-339 IVVKGGKASGGY
+339 LNGAEFAAKEDLSVGDQVVIKGKLKKYVKNGNVTPEINQSSEIVTITKASG
-351 GNVTFD
+351 
-357 MGDTKD
+357 
-363 ATDLFKAYQV
+363 
-373 AGTDGEKLADGYEVK
+373 
-388 EGDEVVIYGPVVNF
+388 
-402 KSNTPETTGKSAA
+402 
-415 QIVTINGKKT
+415 
-425 SEGAATGNDGSQNKP
+425 
-440 FNIAE
+440 
-445 AIAKCKEVGETA
+445 
-457 STEKYYIKGIVVK
+457 
-470 GGKASGGYG
+470 
-479 NVSFDMGDTKDATDL
+479 
-494 FKAYQVAGTDG
+494 
-505 EKLADGYEVKAGDE
+505 
-519 VVIYGP
+519 
-525 VVNYKGNTPETPGKS
+525 
-540 AAQIVTI
+540 
-547 NGKKTNEGGS
+547 
-557 SGGNAL
+557 GGNAL

-604 KVAGDEGSNKRLAS
+604 KVAGDEGSNKRVAS

>member
-84 ELTDISAEYHNAT
+84 ELTDISASYGNAT

-299 GDSNAKGT
+299 GDSNLGTEDAPLTVAKALEIINAL
-307 GTQADPFNIAAAI
+307 ADG
-320 AKCKEVGETASTEK
+320 GETADAYVKGTISQVTSYNSTYK
-334 YYIKG
+334 SITYYISDDGKTTNELQVYSGKG
-339 IVVKGGKASGGY
+339 LNGAEFAAKEDLSVGDQVVIKGKLKKYVKNGNVTPEINQSSEIVTITKASGG
-351 GNVTFD
+351 GNTGGGEIKAAF
-357 MGDTKD
+357 GDLDCSNIAALKLSD
-363 ATDLFKAYQV
+363 
-373 AGTDGEKLADGYEVK
+373 GTTLSVSQED
-388 EGDEVVIYGPVVNF
+388 
-402 KSNTPETTGKSAA
+402 GKSAPIYHESTKIIRIYA
-415 QIVTINGKKT
+415 RNAITINAGSKK
-425 SEGAATGNDGSQNKP
+425 
-440 FNIAE
+440 
-445 AIAKCKEVGETA
+445 IAKVVLDYDTYNGTA
-457 STEKYYIKGIVVK
+457 
-470 GGKASGGYG
+470 
-479 NVSFDMGDTKDATDL
+479 
-494 FKAYQVAGTDG
+494 
-505 EKLADGYEVKAGDE
+505 
-519 VVIYGP
+519 
-525 VVNYKGNTPETPGKS
+525 YKGNDEMYG
-540 AAQIVTI
+540 
-547 NGKKTNEGGS
+547 
-557 SGGNAL
+557 
-563 LTNGDFE
+563 E
-570 AWADGQPTGWKSAST
+570 A
-585 ASNASLSQSTDAH
+585 
-598 GGKYSV
+598 
-604 KVAGDEGSNKRLAS
+604 GSNKITPTKDSAS
-618 QEITLPAGTYTF
+618 VTF
-630 SFYAKATTADAA
+630 SNVNNSSLK
-642 QVRPGNVPVA
+642 VVNWLESGNS
-652 EGKVGSYAYGDYA
+652 GGTQFRITGITITYA
-665 NINNNGWTQVTY
+665 N
-677 EFTLN
+677 
-682 AETVVCLVVMN
+682 
-693 PKKSSY
+693 
-699 SAGKDVLIDD
+699 
-709 ATLTKK
+709 

>member
-29 GDIVKPASGDVVVI
+29 GDIVKPDSGDVVVI

-84 ELTDISAEYHNAT
+84 ELTDISASYGNAT
-97 FTMSDNA
+97 FTISDNA
-104 DGTANK
+104 EGTANK

-116 AGLGNQQITKDNVDF
+116 AGLGNQKVTDESF
-131 IKQGDMVVVC
+131 IKQGDIVVIC

-156 GAAYVYSVNGN
+156 GAAYVYSVNG
-167 KGGGTTPATTLGT
+167 KSGGGATPATTLGT

-189 ALETIKA
+189 ALETINA
-196 LADNGTTE
+196 LADNGTTA
-204 QDAYVTGKITKIKT
+204 QDAYVAGKITKIKT
-218 ADTDIAK
+218 ADADIAK

-245 KNVDNTDFTEAGQI
+245 KNGDNTDFTEAGQI
-259 NVGDEVVV
+259 NVGDDVVV
-267 LGKLTKY
+267 LGKLTKF

-339 IVVKGGKASGGY
+339 IVVKGGK
-351 GNVTFD
+351 V
-357 MGDTKD
+357 
-363 ATDLFKAYQV
+363 
-373 AGTDGEKLADGYEVK
+373 
-388 EGDEVVIYGPVVNF
+388 
-402 KSNTPETTGKSAA
+402 
-415 QIVTINGKKT
+415 
-425 SEGAATGNDGSQNKP
+425 
-440 FNIAE
+440 
-445 AIAKCKEVGETA
+445 
-457 STEKYYIKGIVVK
+457 
-470 GGKASGGYG
+470 SGGYG

-557 SGGNAL
+557 SGGNTL

>member
-84 ELTDISAEYHNAT
+84 ELTDISASYGNAT

-116 AGLGNQQITKDNVDF
+116 AGLGNQKVTDESF

-267 LGKLTKY
+267 LGKLTKF

-284 AQGNYIVKLTKGSGG
+284 AQGNYIVKLTKGSSG
-299 GDSNAKGT
+299 GDSNLGTKDAPLTVAKALEIINAL
-307 GTQADPFNIAAAI
+307 ADG
-320 AKCKEVGETASTEK
+320 GETADAYVKGTISQVTSYNSTYK
-334 YYIKG
+334 SITYYISDDGKTTNELQVYSGKG
-339 IVVKGGKASGGY
+339 QNGADFAAKEDLSVGDQVVIKGKLKKYVKNGKVTPEINQSSEIVTITKASGGDNTGGGELTVAAASFGLENAAEASTLTLSDGTKLTFDSGGNSNAPKFY
-351 GNVTFD
+351 SAGEGSIRMYPKNTMTIDAGSKKIAAIEIVCNEYNGTLYNASGNVSATS
-357 MGDTKD
+357 GTKAID
-363 ATDLFKAYQV
+363 
-373 AGTDGEKLADGYEVK
+373 
-388 EGDEVVIYGPVVNF
+388 
-402 KSNTPETTGKSAA
+402 GKSLKFTGINASS
-415 QIVTINGKKT
+415 VTVSNVAEG
-425 SEGAATGNDGSQNKP
+425 SGAAT
-440 FNIAE
+440 
-445 AIAKCKEVGETA
+445 
-457 STEKYYIKGIVVK
+457 
-470 GGKASGGYG
+470 
-479 NVSFDMGDTKDATDL
+479 
-494 FKAYQVAGTDG
+494 
-505 EKLADGYEVKAGDE
+505 
-519 VVIYGP
+519 
-525 VVNYKGNTPETPGKS
+525 
-540 AAQIVTI
+540 
-547 NGKKTNEGGS
+547 
-557 SGGNAL
+557 
-563 LTNGDFE
+563 
-570 AWADGQPTGWKSAST
+570 
-585 ASNASLSQSTDAH
+585 
-598 GGKYSV
+598 
-604 KVAGDEGSNKRLAS
+604 
-618 QEITLPAGTYTF
+618 
-630 SFYAKATTADAA
+630 
-642 QVRPGNVPVA
+642 QVRW
-652 EGKVGSYAYGDYA
+652 ESLTITYA
-665 NINNNGWTQVTY
+665 N
-677 EFTLN
+677 
-682 AETVVCLVVMN
+682 
-693 PKKSSY
+693 
-699 SAGKDVLIDD
+699 
-709 ATLTKK
+709 